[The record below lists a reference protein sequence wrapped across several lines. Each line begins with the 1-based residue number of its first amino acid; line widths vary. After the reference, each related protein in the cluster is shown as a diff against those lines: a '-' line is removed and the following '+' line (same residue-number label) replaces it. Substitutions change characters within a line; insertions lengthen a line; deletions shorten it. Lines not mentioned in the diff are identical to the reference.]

1 MIMQYCCF
9 SQSYWFILPHTFKIC
24 LILNQSYPPPHFPI
38 LSSVFSH
45 SNIYLNNTV
54 LAYGPIILLILQ
66 LLKIEVLI
74 IYGIAFFEENV
85 EAHKI
90 KYIPSELH
98 RFSKIESLLENYR
111 KFRSTMHLFILNI
124 LVSFIYFGVNS
135 LYTDKL
141 GKYSIDFCSYFSKQV
156 FVSIILGVSEF
167 YKWGLK
173 TKNSK
178 TIFWHTCR

>member
-24 LILNQSYPPPHFPI
+24 LILNQSCLPPHFLI

-45 SNIYLNNTV
+45 SNISLNNAV
-54 LAYGPIILLILQ
+54 LAYGLIILLILQ

-74 IYGIAFFEENV
+74 IYGIALIIY

-90 KYIPSELH
+90 KYIPSKLH
-98 RFSKIESLLENYR
+98 RFNKIESLLESYI

-124 LVSFIYFGVNS
+124 LVSFIYFGVNN

-141 GKYSIDFCSYFSKQV
+141 GKYRIDFCSYFSKQV
-156 FVSIILGVSEF
+156 FVSIILGV
-167 YKWGLK
+167 YIW
-173 TKNSK
+173 
-178 TIFWHTCR
+178 IP